1 MIKEKE
7 LRDFRPDFQYKN
19 GREITLDFVREKLEI
34 AMQNA
39 SAPIAFV
46 RDQIKIGGIFNSNT
60 VDCLV
65 MYHPEH
71 TKERRV
77 RTV

>member
-46 RDQIKIGGIFNSNT
+46 RDTFWHKIMIGHMI
-60 VDCLV
+60 
-65 MYHPEH
+65 
-71 TKERRV
+71 
-77 RTV
+77 